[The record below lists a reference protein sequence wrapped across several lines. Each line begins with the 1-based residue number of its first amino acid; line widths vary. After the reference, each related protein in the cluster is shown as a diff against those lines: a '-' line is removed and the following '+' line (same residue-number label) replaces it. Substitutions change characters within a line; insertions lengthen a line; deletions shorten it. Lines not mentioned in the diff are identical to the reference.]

1 MYMCETVTYLINCF
15 VISVAA
21 SQQSQNI
28 ACIMRKQVH
37 IDFSCVFLVFNEW
50 FRGWVVRS
58 INPYLIGLFQ
68 S

>member
-1 MYMCETVTYLINCF
+1 MYMCETVTYLISCF
-15 VISVAA
+15 VISVAV

-28 ACIMRKQVH
+28 ACKMRKQVH
-37 IDFSCVFLVFNEW
+37 IDFSCVVLVFIEW

-58 INPYLIGLFQ
+58 INRYRIGLFQ